1 MLDAVLDTVC
11 WTHWDATLHRTL
23 LRRTL
28 GRSSGD
34 SSAAGGRASPRL
46 LRRFL
51 PAAEAGARWSWEEV
65 AGVRSCLLEGSMLS
79 PPLLAADNGASLSG
93 EEGASASNSYLE
105 KLLPAAALSNLTPC

>member
-1 MLDAVLDTVC
+1 MRQHL
-11 WTHWDATLHRTL
+11 DATLHRTL

-65 AGVRSCLLEGSMLS
+65 AGELLVGRKHVVSSSAGS
-79 PPLLAADNGASLSG
+79 
-93 EEGASASNSYLE
+93 
-105 KLLPAAALSNLTPC
+105 